1 MKGLED
7 GAEIS
12 GVVSECSLGT
22 GGEEEET
29 GEEER
34 RGGRRRRRKKE
45 CRVVNRNGEVKTKG
59 SEGP

>member
-1 MKGLED
+1 MKGLEY

-34 RGGRRRRRKKE
+34 RGGRGEGKK
-45 CRVVNRNGEVKTKG
+45 N
-59 SEGP
+59 